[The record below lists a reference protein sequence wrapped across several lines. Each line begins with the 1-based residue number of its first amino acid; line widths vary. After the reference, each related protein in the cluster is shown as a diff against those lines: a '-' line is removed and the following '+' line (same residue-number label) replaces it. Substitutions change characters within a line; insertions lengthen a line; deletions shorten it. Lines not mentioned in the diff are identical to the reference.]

1 MTSSSSRFRLDLQYQ
16 GGLFH
21 GWQRQP
27 NSFSVEEALAGAYE
41 RFLKVPVRLD
51 GSGRTDTGV
60 HARHQIA
67 LLEIDRKLPPQ
78 AIQLGIQP
86 YLPEGLSV
94 FRVTPV
100 TEEWKPRPAV
110 SRLYHYFIWKGCPPP
125 LYYQPYSAWTA
136 YSLDIDRM
144 CEAAAHILGEKDFSS
159 FRAAGCTALHPI
171 RRVDRLMVLNRGPYW
186 EVRVT
191 GNAFLRQMVRIMV
204 GTLVEVGRGRLLPSD
219 IPTILEKKD
228 RSCAGP
234 TMPAHGLFLW
244 KITLPGDGSIE
255 IPPTCWEIPL
265 R

>member
-1 MTSSSSRFRLDLQYQ
+1 MTCSRFRLDLQYH
-16 GGLFH
+16 GGFFH

-27 NSFSVEEALAGAYE
+27 NSLSVEEALAGAYE
-41 RFLKVPVRLD
+41 RFLKIPVRVD

-67 LLEIDRKLPPQ
+67 LLEVDKVLPPQ

-86 YLPEGLSV
+86 FLPEGLSL
-94 FRVTPV
+94 FRVTSV
-100 TEEWKPRPAV
+100 TDDWKPRPALT
-110 SRLYHYFIWKGCPPP
+110 RQYRYFIWKQVPPP
-125 LYYQPYSAWTA
+125 LFYQPFAAWTA
-136 YSLDIDRM
+136 YTLDLDRM
-144 CEAAAHILGEKDFSS
+144 TEAASLMLGEKDFSS

-171 RRVDRLMVLNRGPYW
+171 RRVDKVMVLNRGPYW

-204 GTLVEVGRGRLLPSD
+204 GTLVEVGRGRLEPKEVS
-219 IPTILEKKD
+219 TILEKKN

-234 TMPAHGLFLW
+234 TMPAQGLFLW
-244 KITLPGDGSIE
+244 RISLPGDGEIE
-255 IPPTCWEIPL
+255 APPTCWEIPL